1 MVERYWKIILSS
13 FTSNSDYLMTEI
25 TFQLDEI
32 HLLASGVIPASLAI
46 QIGLSHSDRA
56 IGTSKEFLVDEKL

>member
-1 MVERYWKIILSS
+1 
-13 FTSNSDYLMTEI
+13 MTEI

-46 QIGLSHSDRA
+46 QIGFSHSDRA